1 VSRGVATP
9 PFSSRIPLKSNVMNL
24 PKWILGGLIG
34 GFAGAF
40 VWGLITYGTHTEI
53 SWIAWG
59 IGALVGIG
67 VRIAAGEDAGEL
79 SGATAVVL
87 ALLSVLG
94 GKYFATEL
102 MVRSV
107 TASTTEL
114 GTMSEEDMI
123 GFHARQICEERA
135 AQGTPVVFAN
145 GKTLNDADRSDYPPE
160 VITAAMQKWNALT
173 PDERK
178 RQTAE
183 REQEFRELMSSV
195 TGAIRQQA
203 FTASF
208 SPYDLLW
215 FGLAAF
221 TAFRIGSGNESSDD

>member
-1 VSRGVATP
+1 
-9 PFSSRIPLKSNVMNL
+9 MNL
-24 PKWILGGLIG
+24 PKWILGGVIG

-40 VWGLITYGTHTEI
+40 IWGLITYGTHTEI
-53 SWIAWG
+53 GWIAWG

-67 VRIAAGEDAGEL
+67 VRIAAGEEAGGL

-102 MVRSV
+102 LVRSV
-107 TASTTEL
+107 TASTSEL

-135 AQGTPVVFAN
+135 AQGMPVAFAN
-145 GKTLNDADRSDYPPE
+145 GKTLNDAERSDYPPE
-160 VITAAMQKWNALT
+160 VITAATQKWNALT

-178 RQTAE
+178 RQTTE
-183 REQEFRELMSSV
+183 REQEFRQLMSSV
-195 TGAIRQQA
+195 TGAIR
-203 FTASF
+203 
-208 SPYDLLW
+208 
-215 FGLAAF
+215 
-221 TAFRIGSGNESSDD
+221 